1 MSETLNIKHKSLF
14 NEILILIKYRL
25 SLSVVISSVASYL
38 LAFEIF
44 SPSTFILLI
53 IGGFLVVG
61 SSNGF
66 NQIIERERDSLMSRT
81 LNRPLPSGNMSIY
94 QAIIICSIIGLVGLS
109 MLYAINFRTAF
120 FGFVSMIIYLAVYTP
135 LKPITPLSVFFG
147 AIPGAI
153 PFMLGWVAVTNK
165 FSIETG
171 ILFMIQFFW
180 QFPHFWA
187 IGWFLH
193 KDYQKA
199 GFNMLPTGKRDK
211 GTALQSIIYT
221 AWTVLISIVPVFGFT
236 GSLRLSILAAI
247 LVFVCGLLFLYYGLQ
262 LFKYQTEKAARQLML
277 ASVVYIT
284 SIQIIYVLDKFI
296 RLWI

>member
-1 MSETLNIKHKSLF
+1 MSETLNIKHKPLF
-14 NEILILIKYRL
+14 SEILILIKYRL
-25 SLSVVISSVASYL
+25 SFSVVLSSVTSYL

-44 SPSTFILLI
+44 SLSTFIILI

-66 NQIIERERDSLMSRT
+66 NQIIERERDSLLSRT

-94 QAIIICSIIGLVGLS
+94 QAIIICSILGLIGLV

-187 IGWFLH
+187 IGWISH
-193 KDYQKA
+193 DDYKRA
-199 GFNMLPTGKRDK
+199 GFKMLPTGKRDNS
-211 GTALQSIIYT
+211 TAFQIVFYT
-221 AWTVLISIVPVFGFT
+221 IWMILVSTLPYFSFT
-236 GSLRLSILAAI
+236 GTFTISFPSLILI
-247 LVFVCGLLFLYYGLQ
+247 LVAGIFMLIQ
-262 LFKYQTEKAARQLML
+262 AIRLMQYKDNQNAIRL
-277 ASVVYIT
+277 MYT
-284 SIQIIYVLDKFI
+284 SIFYLSFIQIIFVLDK
-296 RLWI
+296 LLS

>member
-14 NEILILIKYRL
+14 SEILILIKHRL
-25 SLSVVISSVASYL
+25 SFSVVLSSIASYL

-81 LNRPLPSGNMSIY
+81 LNRPLPSGNMTTY
-94 QAIIICSIIGLVGLS
+94 QAIIICSILGLVGLF
-109 MLYAINFRTAF
+109 MLYTINFRTAF

-187 IGWFLH
+187 IGWVSH
-193 KDYQKA
+193 DDYKRA
-199 GFNMLPTGKRDK
+199 GFKMLPTGKRDN
-211 GTALQSIIYT
+211 GTAFQIVFYTIWMILVSILPYF
-221 AWTVLISIVPVFGFT
+221 SFT
-236 GSLRLSILAAI
+236 GTFSIGVPSLILILAAGI
-247 LVFVCGLLFLYYGLQ
+247 FMLTQALRLM
-262 LFKYQTEKAARQLML
+262 KYKDNQNAIRLM
-277 ASVVYIT
+277 YT
-284 SIQIIYVLDKFI
+284 SIFYLSFIQIIFVLDKLFS
-296 RLWI
+296 

>member
-1 MSETLNIKHKSLF
+1 MSESLNIKHKSLF
-14 NEILILIKYRL
+14 SEILILIKYRL
-25 SLSVVISSVASYL
+25 SLSVVLSSVASYL
-38 LAFEIF
+38 LAFKIF

-94 QAIIICSIIGLVGLS
+94 QAIIVCSILGLAGLFL
-109 MLYAINFRTAF
+109 LYTINFRTAF

-187 IGWFLH
+187 IGWVSH
-193 KDYQKA
+193 DDYTKA
-199 GFNMLPTGKRDK
+199 GFRMLPSGKPDNATAFQIVFYTIWMILVSILPYFSFTGTFII
-211 GTALQSIIYT
+211 GLPSLILILVAGIFMLIQSIRLMKYKDNQNAIRLMYT
-221 AWTVLISIVPVFGFT
+221 SIFY
-236 GSLRLSILAAI
+236 LS
-247 LVFVCGLLFLYYGLQ
+247 F
-262 LFKYQTEKAARQLML
+262 
-277 ASVVYIT
+277 
-284 SIQIIYVLDKFI
+284 IQIIFVLDK
-296 RLWI
+296 LLS